1 MADQVS
7 SFTTGYKTGDLSLF
21 PIVKDDKDILYEAKN
36 NGETKVS
43 QSVVYTAKNIVVE
56 STSSFPNTGI
66 IRIGNTKVGE
76 AGNHELI
83 YYGKKTT
90 NTFKDTIRGFAGSI
104 RGQWPLGS
112 NITSAVMAS
121 HHNSIKDA
129 IINIETDLG
138 IKTTPNDDISPVGVG
153 GSLNQILKKQ
163 EERFL
168 GPKPSFRAY
177 PVVGAP
183 PLKVKFANFSGGP
196 PIRYLWEFGDGS
208 SSTEMSPVHTYT
220 AEGNYTVKLNMMT
233 LLGEQAATTKNN
245 YIVVDK
251 EETEAFF
258 YSCKIVANACVRSI
272 VGVSEET
279 ATLNSTTATEFTFVD
294 QTDGNITE
302 RHWVFDDTTQD
313 SVYDPNKHTIKHTY
327 ASPGTY
333 DVNVIIIFSSGKLK
347 RVFLEDSIIIS

>member
-112 NITSAVMAS
+112 NVTSAVMAS

-177 PVVGAP
+177 PAVGAP

-208 SSTEMSPVHTYT
+208 SSTDESPVHTYT
-220 AEGNYTVKLNMMT
+220 SEGNHTVKLNIMT
-233 LLGEQAATTKNN
+233 SLGEQAVTTKNN

-251 EETEAFF
+251 DETEAFF
-258 YSCKIVANACVRSI
+258 YSCTIVAGACVGAI
-272 VGVSEET
+272 VGVSQET

-302 RHWVFDDTTQD
+302 RHWVFDDSMQE

-327 ASPGTY
+327 DSPGTY

-347 RVFLEDSIIIS
+347 RIFLEDSIIVS

>member
-7 SFTTGYKTGDLSLF
+7 SFTSGYKTGDLSLF

-36 NGETKVS
+36 NGEAKVS

-56 STSSFPNTGI
+56 STSSFPDTGI

-104 RGQWPLGS
+104 RGQWPKGS
-112 NITSAVMAS
+112 NVTSAVMAS

-138 IKTTPNDDISPVGVG
+138 IKSTPNDDISPVGIG
-153 GSLNQILKKQ
+153 ASLNQILKKQ

-183 PLKVKFANFSGGP
+183 PLKVTFANFSGGP

-208 SSTEMSPVHTYT
+208 SSTDEVPVHTYT
-220 AEGNYTVKLNMMT
+220 AEGNYSVKLNIMT
-233 LLGEQAATTKNN
+233 SLGEQAVTTKNN
-245 YIVVDK
+245 YISVDK
-251 EETEAFF
+251 DETEAFF
-258 YSCKIVANACVRSI
+258 YSSAL
-272 VGVSEET
+272 VGVSQET

-294 QTDGNITE
+294 QTDGDITE
-302 RHWVFDDTTQD
+302 RHWVFDDAMQE
-313 SVYDPNKHTIKHTY
+313 SVYDPNKHAVKHTY

-333 DVNVIIIFSSGKLK
+333 DVNIIIIFSSGKLK
-347 RVFLEDSIIIS
+347 RIFLEDSILVS

>member
-1 MADQVS
+1 MADQLS
-7 SFTTGYKTGDLSLF
+7 SFTMGYKTGDLSLF
-21 PIVKDDKDILYEAKN
+21 PIVKDDKDILYEVKN

-56 STSSFPNTGI
+56 STSSFPDTGI

-76 AGNHELI
+76 DGNHELI

-90 NTFKDTIRGFAGSI
+90 NTFKDLIRGFAGSI
-104 RGQWPLGS
+104 RGQWPLNS
-112 NITSAVMAS
+112 NITSAVMAT

-138 IKTTPNDDISPVGVG
+138 IKTDPDNDISPVGVG
-153 GSLNQILKKQ
+153 ASLNQILKKQ
-163 EERFL
+163 EARFL
-168 GPKPSFRAY
+168 GPKPLFRAF
-177 PVVGAP
+177 PIVGAP
-183 PLKVKFANFSGGP
+183 PLKVKFSNFSGGP

-208 SSTEMSPVHTYT
+208 SSTDDSPIHTYT

-233 LLGEQAATTKNN
+233 SLGEQAVATKNN

-251 EETEAFF
+251 EETDAFF
-258 YSCKIVANACVRSI
+258 YSSAII
-272 VGVSEET
+272 GVSQET
-279 ATLNSTTATEFTFVD
+279 ATLTSGTATEFLFVD

-302 RHWVFDDTTQD
+302 RHWVFDDTMQE

-333 DVNVIIIFSSGKLK
+333 DVNIIIIFSSGKLK
-347 RVFLEDSIIIS
+347 RIFLEDSIIIS